1 MPNWKKLLVSGSDAS
16 LNSLTVVNGIT
27 GSLFGTSSWAVSAS
41 NALTASSVNP
51 LNQNVSING
60 ALNVTGSFNVSGS
73 TGNVFTANVDTI
85 VFTGSLSQSGSV
97 NVNGTI
103 TATSFTGSLFG
114 TASQAVSSSYAIS
127 ASYAPSSTTASY
139 ALTASYVN
147 PLRQDVVITGSLNI
161 SGSTTQVGN
170 NTLLG
175 NTLLS
180 GSIIISGSENPSTPT
195 VQIFG
200 DTQHTGVVRLN
211 PIARNI
217 DNSISA
223 SYIYVS
229 GSTNDLYFTQN
240 GNGYGNTTRLRW
252 LEGNLYTGLLNGG
265 LITSQSSTVYQVS
278 SGSGIIVNLNASL
291 NDNPYPTIQYLNW
304 GNLSAS
310 IASFTA
316 SYQQAFVGIDST
328 GNIYAQGTP
337 FSNGQFNTLINIGN
351 VLFQN
356 QSTINGFKTQPSV
369 AYGFEQAQNIF
380 NRAFGPLKLSGY
392 TLSPSGSSTGSLVV
406 GSGTAYAPGANYTIN
421 PNEPSYTIDS
431 GTNISKIFRYY
442 QSGSSW
448 GYLTNGGAGYAT
460 IDPTQYS
467 NNGLLTPV
475 GAGNWSIQR
484 CFWYPNS
491 VTKAI
496 VVYYGNAIYPTETE
510 ALANISF
517 ESFVEAPN
525 TAANAIYLGAIIINQ
540 NGVFT
545 SPNTF
550 TIYPGGLF
558 RQVGG
563 SGGGGSVVTQTLSG
577 LSDVNISGPTNYQAL
592 VYNTDQLK
600 WINASFISASISGN
614 AATATSASYA
624 TTASYS
630 LVSTTSSYAL
640 TASNVNG
647 YSTDGSNDY
656 VPLWQPSG
664 SLSRSIIYQ
673 KGNDTVGINR
683 TNVTSTLDVLALSG
697 NQIANFETQNF
708 GDVYIQLKNNLGYG
722 YIGVVNRDFYFQP
735 GGSTKAILSASG
747 EFGLGTFTPKYT
759 LDVVGSG
766 NLTNGLTAT
775 GSIKLPS
782 LTNVNQLN
790 IVGYDTTTGQLY
802 YQSTSSLSI
811 TSASYAVSASYAQ
824 TASYA
829 FAIPDQGYQFTQ
841 AVTSSTWTINH
852 NLNTLTPLVDVYD
865 SSYNQLIPA
874 GIQSTTANTTIVTF
888 SSAITGYAIVSKGSG
903 INSETALTA
912 SLPLLGI
919 ITASAVNTT
928 ITFTKGNGTTF
939 DVTVTQSGSVASAS
953 YADFAVTASYA
964 STVGYNFEQ
973 LVGSTTWTVNHNLN
987 NRHPLVQVYDSN
999 HLVLIPQ
1006 SISGSNVNTTIIT
1019 FSTPMTGYARIV

>member
-73 TGNVFTANVDTI
+73 TGNVFTANIDTI

-114 TASQAVSSSYAIS
+114 TASQAVSSSYALS
-127 ASYAPSSTTASY
+127 ASYA
-139 ALTASYVN
+139 V
-147 PLRQDVVITGSLNI
+147 
-161 SGSTTQVGN
+161 
-170 NTLLG
+170 
-175 NTLLS
+175 
-180 GSIIISGSENPSTPT
+180 
-195 VQIFG
+195 
-200 DTQHTGVVRLN
+200 
-211 PIARNI
+211 
-217 DNSISA
+217 
-223 SYIYVS
+223 
-229 GSTNDLYFTQN
+229 
-240 GNGYGNTTRLRW
+240 
-252 LEGNLYTGLLNGG
+252 
-265 LITSQSSTVYQVS
+265 
-278 SGSGIIVNLNASL
+278 
-291 NDNPYPTIQYLNW
+291 
-304 GNLSAS
+304 
-310 IASFTA
+310 
-316 SYQQAFVGIDST
+316 
-328 GNIYAQGTP
+328 
-337 FSNGQFNTLINIGN
+337 
-351 VLFQN
+351 
-356 QSTINGFKTQPSV
+356 
-369 AYGFEQAQNIF
+369 
-380 NRAFGPLKLSGY
+380 
-392 TLSPSGSSTGSLVV
+392 
-406 GSGTAYAPGANYTIN
+406 
-421 PNEPSYTIDS
+421 
-431 GTNISKIFRYY
+431 
-442 QSGSSW
+442 
-448 GYLTNGGAGYAT
+448 
-460 IDPTQYS
+460 
-467 NNGLLTPV
+467 
-475 GAGNWSIQR
+475 
-484 CFWYPNS
+484 
-491 VTKAI
+491 
-496 VVYYGNAIYPTETE
+496 
-510 ALANISF
+510 
-517 ESFVEAPN
+517 
-525 TAANAIYLGAIIINQ
+525 
-540 NGVFT
+540 
-545 SPNTF
+545 
-550 TIYPGGLF
+550 
-558 RQVGG
+558 
-563 SGGGGSVVTQTLSG
+563 
-577 LSDVNISGPTNYQAL
+577 
-592 VYNTDQLK
+592 
-600 WINASFISASISGN
+600 
-614 AATATSASYA
+614 
-624 TTASYS
+624 
-630 LVSTTSSYAL
+630 

-647 YSTDGSNDY
+647 YSTSGTNDY

-697 NQIANFETQNF
+697 NTIANFETQNF
-708 GDVYIQLKNNLGYG
+708 GDIYIQLKNNLGYG
-722 YIGVVNRDFYFQP
+722 YFGVVNRDFYFQP

-747 EFGLGTFTPKYT
+747 EFGLGTITPKYT

>member
-114 TASQAVSSSYAIS
+114 TASQAVSSSYALS
-127 ASYAPSSTTASY
+127 ASYAVTASHSQRAISSSY
-139 ALTASYVN
+139 ALTASYAENITVSGSIIDVDYIDFDTTQSFTN
-147 PLRQDVVITGSLNI
+147 ATGRLGWDNGEGTLQLGLEGGNVQYSLGEQLYQYVYNAEATTLTKGQVVYISGSQGNTIAVKLASDSAEQGSANTLGLVAETIASGENGWVITEGTLRKLNTLGLTAGQLIFVGSTPGTYTQTPPTAPSHSVRLGYVERVDATVGSIYVKIDNGYELGELHNIIDTTTTSSYGDLLVKSGSVWINSFQLTGSYGLTGSLN
-161 SGSTTQVGN
+161 
-170 NTLLG
+170 
-175 NTLLS
+175 
-180 GSIIISGSENPSTPT
+180 
-195 VQIFG
+195 
-200 DTQHTGVVRLN
+200 
-211 PIARNI
+211 A
-217 DNSISA
+217 
-223 SYIYVS
+223 
-229 GSTNDLYFTQN
+229 
-240 GNGYGNTTRLRW
+240 
-252 LEGNLYTGLLNGG
+252 
-265 LITSQSSTVYQVS
+265 TS
-278 SGSGIIVNLNASL
+278 
-291 NDNPYPTIQYLNW
+291 
-304 GNLSAS
+304 
-310 IASFTA
+310 F
-316 SYQQAFVGIDST
+316 
-328 GNIYAQGTP
+328 
-337 FSNGQFNTLINIGN
+337 
-351 VLFQN
+351 
-356 QSTINGFKTQPSV
+356 
-369 AYGFEQAQNIF
+369 
-380 NRAFGPLKLSGY
+380 
-392 TLSPSGSSTGSLVV
+392 TGSLQ
-406 GSGTAYAPGANYTIN
+406 GTA
-421 PNEPSYTIDS
+421 
-431 GTNISKIFRYY
+431 
-442 QSGSSW
+442 SW
-448 GYLTNGGAGYAT
+448 A
-460 IDPTQYS
+460 
-467 NNGLLTPV
+467 
-475 GAGNWSIQR
+475 
-484 CFWYPNS
+484 
-491 VTKAI
+491 
-496 VVYYGNAIYPTETE
+496 
-510 ALANISF
+510 
-517 ESFVEAPN
+517 
-525 TAANAIYLGAIIINQ
+525 Q
-540 NGVFT
+540 N
-545 SPNTF
+545 
-550 TIYPGGLF
+550 
-558 RQVGG
+558 
-563 SGGGGSVVTQTLSG
+563 
-577 LSDVNISGPTNYQAL
+577 
-592 VYNTDQLK
+592 
-600 WINASFISASISGN
+600 
-614 AATATSASYA
+614 
-624 TTASYS
+624 
-630 LVSTTSSYAL
+630 AL

-647 YSTDGSNDY
+647 YSTSGTNDY